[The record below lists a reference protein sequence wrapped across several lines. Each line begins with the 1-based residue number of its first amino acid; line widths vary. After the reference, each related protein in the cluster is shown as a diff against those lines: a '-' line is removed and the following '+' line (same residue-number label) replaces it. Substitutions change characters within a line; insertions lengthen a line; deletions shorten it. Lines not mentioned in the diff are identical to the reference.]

1 MSLATRVNGPALP
14 ATIDTAGAAAPPA
27 SYGIDALWQM
37 SQWASESRLFGNMTP
52 QQAFTLMLICQAEH
66 RHPIE
71 AMRRYDIIQGRP
83 ALKAAAL
90 QGDMMARGWRIK
102 PLKRDVNEARAV
114 FVHPQYQPDGFE
126 LGVNAEQ
133 YKFLHTKDNWKNYRD
148 DMLWARLI
156 SKACRTLDP
165 GIISGMTTTA
175 DMEDMD
181 AYASP
186 AVQIAQQQ
194 HAALEAVR
202 TADVPV
208 IGCDDLPL
216 DAPYSAVIKAAV
228 EETNRQLKEFGA
240 APLDVPSMHK
250 MLCNS
255 TLAEGLETV
264 MPASTGPAVKL
275 LSRVY
280 GTHRDWLRKE
290 IDQQLRAYID
300 EYKAVDTTATP
311 VEATTAD
318 ANADPDADYPPEP
331 GSDG

>member
-1 MSLATRVNGPALP
+1 MSLALRSNTAPARVESAPVPAMTLEDVWKM
-14 ATIDTAGAAAPPA
+14 AVHVSA
-27 SYGIDALWQM
+27 
-37 SQWASESRLFGNMTP
+37 SRLFGATTP
-52 QQAFTLMLICQAEH
+52 EQAFTLMMISQAEGI
-66 RHPIE
+66 HPIQ
-71 AMRRYDIIQGRP
+71 AMRRFHIMTIGGKTMPSMRSDAVQGEMI
-83 ALKAAAL
+83 AH
-90 QGDMMARGWRIK
+90 GWSIK
-102 PLKRDVNEARAV
+102 PVRRDAKEARAL
-114 FVHPQYQPDGFE
+114 FAHPTRQPEGFE
-126 LGVNAEQ
+126 MGVTIEQ
-133 YKFLHTKDNWKNYRD
+133 YRHLAGKDVWKNHPD
-148 DMLWARLI
+148 DMLWARLVT
-156 SKACRTLDP
+156 KACRTLDP
-165 GIISGMTTTA
+165 GLIVGIYSP
-175 DMEDMD
+175 EELSDMD

-216 DAPYSAVIKAAV
+216 DAPYSQVIKTAV

-300 EYKAVDTTATP
+300 EYRAVDTTATP